1 MVSVSFRKVLKESK
15 NSEKAVTH
23 EEQRM
28 LEKVM
33 ETSKHDMM
41 ADITEADRLVQNIM
55 SNAFENE
62 DE

>member
-1 MVSVSFRKVLKESK
+1 MASVSFRKVLKESK
-15 NSEKAVTH
+15 NSEKAVAH

-28 LEKVM
+28 MEKVM
-33 ETSKHDMM
+33 ETSKLDMM
-41 ADITEADRLVQNIM
+41 AHMTEADRLVQNIM